1 MKVWSNSWRRA
12 GAAVWV
18 IMLVAALGW
27 VIWRFG
33 DQIGLAENHH
43 KLLVFLLII
52 AIAMGGVLAPRW
64 LAHLK
69 RQNHREQG
77 RVGKVYPPA
86 DSQIVLPHS
95 PTTHLLEVREHLREH
110 YGLFW
115 RHKTRLL
122 LIIGEPTEIEAI
134 APTLA
139 AHQWLEGQGTVLLWG
154 GSAQAALDQSF
165 PERWRGLSR
174 WRALDG
180 VVWALN
186 ETQAADD
193 VAMGKGVRQVQRLAR
208 DLRWQ
213 LPLSLWQVCGSAWA
227 QDTRKAQPVG
237 CQLPERFSAAA
248 LDAALNRLLEPL
260 RRAGLA
266 QMNAVMKDDFLLRL
280 SRDLKGEGIDR
291 WRHTLAHLAGEFARG
306 VPLRGGVVQPAGTA
320 LAA

>member
-122 LIIGEPTEIEAI
+122 LIIGE
-134 APTLA
+134 
-139 AHQWLEGQGTVLLWG
+139 
-154 GSAQAALDQSF
+154 
-165 PERWRGLSR
+165 
-174 WRALDG
+174 
-180 VVWALN
+180 
-186 ETQAADD
+186 
-193 VAMGKGVRQVQRLAR
+193 
-208 DLRWQ
+208 
-213 LPLSLWQVCGSAWA
+213 
-227 QDTRKAQPVG
+227 
-237 CQLPERFSAAA
+237 
-248 LDAALNRLLEPL
+248 
-260 RRAGLA
+260 
-266 QMNAVMKDDFLLRL
+266 
-280 SRDLKGEGIDR
+280 
-291 WRHTLAHLAGEFARG
+291 
-306 VPLRGGVVQPAGTA
+306 
-320 LAA
+320 